1 MADLPD
7 LPLVVLVHGAWHGA
21 WGWAPLQARLDDRGI
36 PSLAIDLPG
45 HGASTAPGTDLYG
58 DARHVADVVERLG
71 RPVVLV
77 GHSYGGAVV
86 TEAAGHSSLVR
97 SLVYLA
103 AFALDRDESIMGLLG
118 ALPRQSVALSG
129 AMQMQADGTSTLDP
143 AQAAPALYNT
153 CSPAVARA
161 ALARLDPQTMISF
174 SQPVTGDALRRLPST
189 YVVCTLDEAV
199 APLHQRHMAERC
211 STTITLETDHSPFA
225 SMPDATADVIAGAW
239 DRLL

>member
-1 MADLPD
+1 MDDHLE
-7 LPLVVLVHGAWHGA
+7 LPLVILVHGAWHGA
-21 WGWAPLQARLDDRGI
+21 WSWAPLQAKLDERGI
-36 PSLAIDLPG
+36 PSLALDLPG
-45 HGASTAPGTDLYG
+45 HGVSTLAHTDLYG
-58 DARHVADVVERLG
+58 DARHVADVVDRLG

-86 TEAAGHSSLVR
+86 TEAAGLTDRVRALVH
-97 SLVYLA
+97 LA
-103 AFALDRDESIMGLLG
+103 AFALARDESIMGLLG
-118 ALPRQSVALSG
+118 ALPRQAVALSG
-129 AMQMQADGTSTLDP
+129 AMQMQTDGTSTLD
-143 AQAAPALYNT
+143 AALATPALYNT

-161 ALARLDPQTMISF
+161 ASARLDPQTMISF
-174 SQPVTGDALRRLPST
+174 SQPITSDALERLPST

-211 STTITLETDHSPFA
+211 TATITLETDHSPFA